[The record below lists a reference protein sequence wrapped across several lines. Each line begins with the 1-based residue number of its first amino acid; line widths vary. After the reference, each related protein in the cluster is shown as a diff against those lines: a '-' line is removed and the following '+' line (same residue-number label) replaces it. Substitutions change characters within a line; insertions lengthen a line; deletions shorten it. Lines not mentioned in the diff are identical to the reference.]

1 MARRSAVRHGPD
13 SAAYPG
19 AADTGAGVGADY
31 PPTGTWDAPD
41 RGRRR
46 RRWAGSGGRWWVW
59 IGRIILWACIIVVLL
74 NGVRAIFDRY
84 TAEPAQ
90 TPSAPQQDA
99 KAQFPSGAASAYAL
113 QFANVYLNYDQ
124 RNPAARQQQLQNFL
138 PDGSDS
144 QLGWNG
150 AGDMHLQSVQVAA
163 VQPKDANN
171 AVVTLLAQ
179 ANGKWL
185 QLAVPIYAKDGAL
198 VVSGEPAI
206 LPPPARAQLPES
218 SVQERDTA
226 LETELQQVL
235 TGFFKAYASGDTV
248 ALSRF
253 TDKASITA
261 LGGAVTFGQL
271 KEVKAPHGA
280 ADERT
285 IAATVVWQIP
295 SVHAKGTSAE
305 LEQTYELTV
314 VKKDGTWYVR
324 DIRGST
330 QPSGS

>member
-1 MARRSAVRHGPD
+1 
-13 SAAYPG
+13 
-19 AADTGAGVGADY
+19 
-31 PPTGTWDAPD
+31 
-41 RGRRR
+41 
-46 RRWAGSGGRWWVW
+46 
-59 IGRIILWACIIVVLL
+59 
-74 NGVRAIFDRY
+74 
-84 TAEPAQ
+84 
-90 TPSAPQQDA
+90 
-99 KAQFPSGAASAYAL
+99 
-113 QFANVYLNYDQ
+113 
-124 RNPAARQQQLQNFL
+124 
-138 PDGSDS
+138 
-144 QLGWNG
+144 
-150 AGDMHLQSVQVAA
+150 
-163 VQPKDANN
+163 
-171 AVVTLLAQ
+171 
-179 ANGKWL
+179 
-185 QLAVPIYAKDGAL
+185 